1 MKLVDTIPLMESED
15 YKDRFKAEYYQLTIR
30 IESLKQMLDKYKYDT
45 LKFTPIYSCTMLSE
59 QLKTMEAYA
68 ACLEVRA
75 TTERIDLI
83 GGRPHDTDYIL

>member
-15 YKDRFKAEYYQLTIR
+15 YRDRFKAEYYQLTIR
-30 IESLKQMLDKYKYDT
+30 IKSLKQILNKYENGT
-45 LKFTPIYSCTMLSE
+45 LKFIPICSYAILNE

-75 TTERIDLI
+75 TAERIDLI
-83 GGRPHDTDYIL
+83 GGRTHGTDDIL

>member
-15 YKDRFKAEYYQLTIR
+15 YRDRFKAEYYQLTIR
-30 IESLKQMLDKYKYDT
+30 IESLKQMLDKCKNGT
-45 LKFTPIYSCTMLSE
+45 LNSYAMLSE

-75 TTERIDLI
+75 TAEHIDVI
-83 GGRPHDTDYIL
+83 GGRTHGTDYIL

>member
-15 YKDRFKAEYYQLTIR
+15 YKERFKAEYYQLTIR
-30 IESLKQMLDKYKYDT
+30 IEGLKQMLDKYKNGT
-45 LKFTPIYSCTMLSE
+45 LKFTPVCSYALLSK

-83 GGRPHDTDYIL
+83 GGRRQDTWHR

>member
-15 YKDRFKAEYYQLTIR
+15 YKERFKAEYYQLTIR
-30 IESLKQMLDKYKYDT
+30 IEGLKQMLDKYKNGT
-45 LKFTPIYSCTMLSE
+45 LKFTPVCSYALLRK

-83 GGRPHDTDYIL
+83 GGRRQDTWHR